1 MVLTGV
7 LSIQLGDNPWI
18 LMEKIASFTG
28 IVESGKFIE
37 KLHEVAGEEEKM
49 AEKNTISQDEIDAL
63 LGGTPAE
70 NTKD

>member
-7 LSIQLGDNPWI
+7 LSIQMGDNPWI

-28 IVESGKFIE
+28 IVESRKFIE
-37 KLHEVAGEEEKM
+37 KLHEVAGEEEKA
-49 AEKNTISQDEIDAL
+49 AEKNTKIDAL

-70 NTKD
+70 NTQD